1 MRVRRRLSWYL
12 AGVWAMLAVYASLYP
27 FAGWR
32 DTGGDPLAFLFGAW
46 PRYFTGFDIA
56 TNVAAY
62 LPLGFFLCVA
72 IRRWLSLP
80 LAVLAAVL
88 AGTLLS
94 GALEFLQNY
103 LPTRVPSN
111 LDLVCN
117 VGGALLG
124 AVAAARWGNMVLEY
138 SRLQSF
144 RDRIFSPRRGT
155 DSGLILLGFWLLAQL
170 DPSLISFGTGDLRRV
185 LELPAAQPFS
195 AERFRE
201 IEALI
206 AATGLLAAFMIAGL
220 LAAPRQRRVLPIV
233 VFGLVVGVK
242 TFAYAL
248 LHGPVHAFV
257 WATPGTLAGIGI
269 ALVVGFAT
277 ARLLESLQRAFAAL
291 SILAATAMVNL
302 APHNPYLDHTLQVW
316 NPGQFLSFHGAT
328 LFVAAAW
335 PFIALPWLMLI
346 STEDK

>member
-12 AGVWAMLAVYASLYP
+12 AGVWATLAVYASLYP
-27 FAGWR
+27 FSGWR
-32 DTGGDPLAFLFGAW
+32 DTGGDPLTFLIGAW

-62 LPLGFFLCVA
+62 VPLGFFLCVA
-72 IRRWLSLP
+72 IRRWLSVP
-80 LAVLAAVL
+80 LAVLFATIL
-88 AGTLLS
+88 GCLLS
-94 GALEFLQNY
+94 GTLEFLQNY

-111 LDLVCN
+111 LDLACN
-117 VGGALLG
+117 SGGAFLG

-138 SRLQSF
+138 SRLENF
-144 RDRIFSPRRGT
+144 RDRILSSRRGT
-155 DSGLILLGFWLLAQL
+155 DSGLMLLGFWLVAQL
-170 DPSLISFGTGDLRRV
+170 DPALISFGTGDLRR
-185 LELPAAQPFS
+185 LLDLPAAQPFS

-206 AATGLLAAFMIAGL
+206 AATGLLAAFMLASL
-220 LAAPRQRRVLPIV
+220 LAAPRHRRLLSVV
-233 VFGLVVGVK
+233 VFGLVLGVK
-242 TFAYAL
+242 TFAYTL
-248 LHGPVHAFV
+248 LHGPAHAFV
-257 WATPGTLAGIGI
+257 WATPGTLAGI
-269 ALVVGFAT
+269 ALALIVGFAA
-277 ARLLESLQRAFAAL
+277 ARLVEPLQRALAAL
-291 SILAATAMVNL
+291 SILVATAMVNL

-328 LFVAAAW
+328 LFVASVW